1 MVLDTQTRMT
11 RARIQLCL
19 RKPYLSSAL
28 MRFPLQQAD
37 GIVSTLA
44 TDGYRIYWNESFV
57 KTLSDAE
64 LRGVLAHELMHIL
77 TQSVGR
83 RQSRDQDL
91 WNMATDYAIN
101 LVLVDFGFTIPK
113 DGLVCKD
120 YEGMSAEQIYELL
133 AKKAK
138 RSKGRQIASG
148 GASGSDAADAGVV
161 PDVGHDLVDP
171 NSHEAS
177 RLRALSDGPVPDAQ
191 EVAEAASAGLHETM
205 QALKATGSVPGSFQ
219 AIAAASQS
227 SLIDWRTLLAD
238 WMYDRVRD
246 DWSAW
251 PPSKKHIAR
260 GLYLPSVGAPAP
272 IRLVMFVDTSGSM
285 SDASLKRIFGE
296 IRSFRETFPTPF
308 SIVQADVGVRRVDE
322 YDAYEDFDFEKIRIS
337 GRGGTEFVSGYKW
350 IDERFDAEP
359 VAVIHA
365 TDGWGNFPKFCP
377 HPVVFLVPREAA
389 AFDSSLSHFPNWG
402 RRIVI

>member
-44 TDGYRIYWNESFV
+44 TDGYRIYWNEAFV

-133 AKKAK
+133 AKKTK
-138 RSKGRQIASG
+138 RPKGRQSASG

-191 EVAEAASAGLHETM
+191 EVAEAASAGPARNDAGPE
-205 QALKATGSVPGSFQ
+205 G
-219 AIAAASQS
+219 
-227 SLIDWRTLLAD
+227 
-238 WMYDRVRD
+238 DRQRAGQFSGD
-246 DWSAW
+246 R
-251 PPSKKHIAR
+251 R
-260 GLYLPSVGAPAP
+260 G
-272 IRLVMFVDTSGSM
+272 
-285 SDASLKRIFGE
+285 
-296 IRSFRETFPTPF
+296 
-308 SIVQADVGVRRVDE
+308 
-322 YDAYEDFDFEKIRIS
+322 
-337 GRGGTEFVSGYKW
+337 
-350 IDERFDAEP
+350 
-359 VAVIHA
+359 VAVLAHRLAHA
-365 TDGWGNFPKFCP
+365 
-377 HPVVFLVPREAA
+377 A
-389 AFDSSLSHFPNWG
+389 
-402 RRIVI
+402 RRLDV